1 MWYDT
6 FDSCLLLNPFSAYAY
21 SYPWWQILVYLTV
34 RTMIL
39 NAPHDVYFALG
50 VTKVRFQC
58 EVFSDDSTP
67 VTITW
72 KKDNEPVSLNTY
84 RWFTIT
90 SSELIINMVGLSL
103 HYAATSYIGDYTCEA
118 TNGYS
123 YAEAKAALKYGK

>member
-21 SYPWWQILVYLTV
+21 SDPWWQILVCLTV

-39 NAPHDVYFALG
+39 NAPQDVYFVLG
-50 VTKVRFQC
+50 VTELRFQC
-58 EVFSDDSTP
+58 EASSDASTP

-72 KKDNEPVSLNTY
+72 KKDNEPVNTY

-90 SSELIINMVGLSL
+90 SRELIINTVGLSL
-103 HYAATSYIGDYTCEA
+103 YYAVTSFIGDYTCEA

-123 YAEAKAALKYGK
+123 YAKAKAALKYGK